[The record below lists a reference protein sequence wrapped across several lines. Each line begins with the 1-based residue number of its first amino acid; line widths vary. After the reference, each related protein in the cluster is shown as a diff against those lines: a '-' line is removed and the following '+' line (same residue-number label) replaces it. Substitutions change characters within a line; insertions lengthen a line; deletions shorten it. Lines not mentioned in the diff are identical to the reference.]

1 MVLTDSGS
9 VRQPQE
15 EFGVERLKQVIAA
28 NAQNPLPELAARIL
42 AAARGFGQQLDYPN
56 NPHRALSVILN
67 FYRACAAASSI
78 KAATSFG
85 LEA

>member
-15 EFGVERLKQVIAA
+15 EFSVERLKQVIAA

-42 AAARGFGQQLDYPN
+42 AAARGFGQQLDDQT
-56 NPHRALSVILN
+56 ILIV
-67 FYRACAAASSI
+67 RC
-78 KAATSFG
+78 
-85 LEA
+85 L